1 MTCDE
6 PASKWKLVKKR
17 FGPPSVWSE
26 MEHFHHTQHDYPPLL
41 DLSSLTIFL
50 FIAILAMLAAKAIG
64 PYGKPAGMNATM
76 APALWASGKTDA
88 VLADPRRFPSSSRS
102 SSRPARNAVALRADP
117 FRFGVA
123 IALGSSQH
131 LSTTIKTMIGTTMA
145 ETTIGTRIAT
155 RMEDA
160 LEP

>member
-1 MTCDE
+1 
-6 PASKWKLVKKR
+6 
-17 FGPPSVWSE
+17 